1 MVEGVCVGGCFRIS
15 ERKDK
20 GQRCLA
26 RKGQHPKTGSK
37 IRAGEERKRRRKK
50 MDKHAGGREGIERF
64 GDGGERMGGWK
75 KRAKGRKKGAPG
87 GRGV

>member
-1 MVEGVCVGGCFRIS
+1 MRLESARQRRS
-15 ERKDK
+15 TLKNQDNKQTRTQPHNKD
-20 GQRCLA
+20 
-26 RKGQHPKTGSK
+26 
-37 IRAGEERKRRRKK
+37 KK